1 MTGSRP
7 PTTRL
12 AKPIHHTSL
21 LPPVVPKLVIGNA
34 ANSSSSDRHSAFS
47 FLSISSSLARKNQ
60 RNRSQAR
67 EHRHE
72 NCPGHGLAQNRA
84 LLALDAGDARAQH
97 DVGWSDCV
105 AIGTAGGLRGDD
117 CLPG

>member
-7 PTTRL
+7 PATRH
-12 AKPIHHTSL
+12 AKPIHHTGL

-34 ANSSSSDRHSAFS
+34 ANSSSSDRHSVFS
-47 FLSISSSLARKNQ
+47 FLSISSSSASKNQ
-60 RNRSQAR
+60 RNRPQAR
-67 EHRHE
+67 QHRHE

-84 LLALDAGDARAQH
+84 FLALDPGDARAQYN
-97 DVGWSDCV
+97 VGWSDSV

-117 CLPG
+117 